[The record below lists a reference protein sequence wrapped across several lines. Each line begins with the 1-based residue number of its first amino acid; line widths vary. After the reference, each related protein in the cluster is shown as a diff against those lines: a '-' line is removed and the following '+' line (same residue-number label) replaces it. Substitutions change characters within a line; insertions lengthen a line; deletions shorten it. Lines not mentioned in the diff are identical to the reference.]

1 MESVSTARG
10 GAAQD
15 GTAQD
20 DAVQDGAAADPA
32 VGPAEAR
39 QPPGWDQLAMVRQ
52 RGVRGWFR
60 RHPRVMNLTVSGI
73 YLLVAAWTLPVAF
86 LDIGAEAWGV
96 AAACGA
102 ITLLLL
108 ARHRWPLIITVLATA
123 AEAWSL
129 WLYPWQGAQM
139 LGTCF
144 ALYCVGLHRGLRTA
158 MITAVLAIGLGY
170 TPMLR
175 FDAWQQAHPDADFWH
190 EVFQVYS
197 SPQEAVLP
205 SVAMMLLAGILS
217 GGIGASVR
225 RGRAHQREILEW
237 ARRAGDLGQLGE
249 RNRIAREMHDV
260 VAHSLS
266 VMISLADGA
275 RVVSRRDPDRAEE
288 VLGELSSTGRTA
300 LADMRRVIG
309 VLRQGEDV
317 ESARRPAQE
326 SLDELFEGFRR
337 VGLPLTVTISGP
349 PLPED
354 AAFELTVH
362 RIMQEALTNVLRYG
376 RRVTDVQVSIEHDP
390 GHDADERA
398 RHEEQ
403 GLSVEDQRALG
414 LCPDGQVV
422 LTVAD
427 DGLPPDQGTPRES
440 VGSGQGIRGMGERAG
455 FYRGSVYAGPRA
467 GRGWV
472 VRAVLEPPRQPES
485 GARGGA
491 ATTNEGND
499 QGTDAG
505 SDEGDQDGR

>member
-1 MESVSTARG
+1 MESVSTVRG
-10 GAAQD
+10 GAAQE
-15 GTAQD
+15 GPVAGPV
-20 DAVQDGAAADPA
+20 AGPAADPA
-32 VGPAEAR
+32 AGR

-73 YLLVAAWTLPVAF
+73 YLLLAAWTLPIAF
-86 LDIGAEAWGV
+86 LDIGAEARGV
-96 AAACGA
+96 AVACGA
-102 ITLLLL
+102 IVLLLL
-108 ARHRWPLIITVLATA
+108 ARHRWPLVITVLVTV
-123 AEAWSL
+123 AEAFSL

-139 LGTCF
+139 VGTCL

-158 MITAVLAIGLGY
+158 VITAVLAIGLGY

-175 FDAWQQAHPDADFWH
+175 FDAWQRQHPDADFWH
-190 EVFQVYS
+190 EIFQAYS

-205 SVAMMLLAGILS
+205 SIVMMLLAGALS

-225 RGRAHQREILEW
+225 RGREHQREILEW
-237 ARRAGDLGQLGE
+237 ARRAGDLAQLGE

-376 RRVTDVQVSIEHDP
+376 RRVTDVQVSIEHEP
-390 GHDADERA
+390 GPDADERA

-403 GLSVEDQRALG
+403 GLSVEDQQALG

-422 LTVAD
+422 LTIAD
-427 DGLPPDQGTPRES
+427 DGLPPEQGTPRES

-472 VRAVLEPPRQPES
+472 VRAVLEPPRRPES

-491 ATTNEGND
+491 TTDEGTDEGND
-499 QGTDAG
+499 
-505 SDEGDQDGR
+505 EGDHDGR